1 MQCPECHSMNQADNA
16 FCQHCGVALQ
26 SPAEDPLSSD
36 RTNPIVK
43 KASLQQTVMAILDGD
58 PDQPLSKYVE
68 WLITVVVLF
77 NCSAV
82 ILDSVP
88 EVHAEYKDFF
98 HELEFWSVMFF
109 TLEYILRVWSL
120 GSKYLSEGNSWK
132 GRREYMFSAFGLVDF
147 FATMPYYMHVFFPTL
162 DLRILRVLR
171 LLRILKLSK
180 YNTALQD
187 LFSAVYSERRAFGSA
202 AFLLLIA
209 TIVSASLMHFAEGHA
224 QPEQFG
230 TIPHAIYW
238 AIVTITSGYGN
249 VEPVT
254 KGGEIVALLTGFLGV
269 CMAAIMTGIV
279 ASAFANQMSRKK
291 SAYLAQLRQVLSD
304 GVVTEAEQDTLKRLQ
319 AQFRLSDK
327 EVQTMMEQAQAG
339 KKS

>member
-1 MQCPECHSMNQADNA
+1 MLKQQKITLMEILE
-16 FCQHCGVALQ
+16 G
-26 SPAEDPLSSD
+26 SP
-36 RTNPIVK
+36 N
-43 KASLQQTVMAILDGD
+43 
-58 PDQPLSKYVE
+58 QPLSRYAE
-68 WLITVVVLF
+68 WLISAVVLV

-88 EVHAEYKDFF
+88 EVHAVYKDFF

-109 TLEYILRVWSL
+109 TAEYLMRVWSL
-120 GSKYLSEGNSWK
+120 GAKYADNAWK
-132 GRREYMFSAFGLVDF
+132 GRRDYMFSAFGLVDF
-147 FATMPYYMHVFFPTL
+147 FATMPYYLHVFFPLL

-180 YNTALQD
+180 YNSALQD

-202 AFLLLIA
+202 AFLLTIA

-249 VEPVT
+249 IEPVT
-254 KGGEIVALLTGFLGV
+254 KGGEVVALLTGFLGV

-279 ASAFANQMSRKK
+279 ASAFANQLSRKK
-291 SAYLAQLRQVLSD
+291 SSFQAQLRQVMAD
-304 GVVTEAEQDTLKRLQ
+304 GVVTEAEKESLKRLQ
-319 AQFRLSDK
+319 LQFRLSDK

-339 KKS
+339 KTP

>member
-1 MQCPECHSMNQADNA
+1 MLKQQKTTVLEILE
-16 FCQHCGVALQ
+16 G
-26 SPAEDPLSSD
+26 SP
-36 RTNPIVK
+36 N
-43 KASLQQTVMAILDGD
+43 
-58 PDQPLSKYVE
+58 QPLSRYAE
-68 WLITVVVLF
+68 WLISAVVLV
-77 NCSAV
+77 NCTAV

-88 EVHAEYKDFF
+88 EVHAVYKDFF

-109 TLEYILRVWSL
+109 TAEYLLRVWSL
-120 GSKYLSEGNSWK
+120 GAKHTDSSWK

-147 FATMPYYMHVFFPTL
+147 FATMPYYLHVFFPLL

-180 YNTALQD
+180 YNSALQD

-202 AFLLLIA
+202 AFLLTIA

-230 TIPHAIYW
+230 TIPHSIYW

-254 KGGEIVALLTGFLGV
+254 KGGEVVALMTGFLGV

-279 ASAFANQMSRKK
+279 ASAFANQLSRKK
-291 SAYLAQLRQVLSD
+291 SSFQAQLRQVMAD
-304 GVVTEAEQDTLKRLQ
+304 GVVSDAEKESLKRLQ
-319 AQFRLSDK
+319 LQFRLTDK

-339 KKS
+339 KTP

>member
-1 MQCPECHSMNQADNA
+1 ME
-16 FCQHCGVALQ
+16 
-26 SPAEDPLSSD
+26 
-36 RTNPIVK
+36 
-43 KASLQQTVMAILDGD
+43 ILDGS
-58 PDQPLSKYVE
+58 PNQPLSRYAE
-68 WLITVVVLF
+68 WLISSVVLI

-88 EVHAEYKDFF
+88 EVHAQYKDFF

-109 TLEYILRVWSL
+109 TFEYLIRVWAL
-120 GSKYLSEGNSWK
+120 GAKNPQQPWQ

-147 FATMPYYMHVFFPTL
+147 FATMPYYLHVFFPLL

-180 YNTALQD
+180 YNSALQD
-187 LFSAVYSERRAFGSA
+187 LFTAVYSERRAFGSA

-224 QPEQFG
+224 QPQHFG
-230 TIPHAIYW
+230 SIPHAIYW
-238 AIVTITSGYGN
+238 SIVTITSGFGN

-254 KGGEIVALLTGFLGV
+254 KGGEVIALLTGFLGV

-291 SAYLAQLRQVLSD
+291 ASYMTQLRQVLAD
-304 GVVTEAEQDTLKRLQ
+304 GVVSDAERETLKRLQ
-319 AQFRLSDK
+319 KQFRLSDT
-327 EVQTMMEQAQAG
+327 EVQTMMDQAAMAKG
-339 KKS
+339 DNP

>member
-1 MQCPECHSMNQADNA
+1 MFDQQKTTLMEILEGSTT
-16 FCQHCGVALQ
+16 Q
-26 SPAEDPLSSD
+26 S
-36 RTNPIVK
+36 
-43 KASLQQTVMAILDGD
+43 
-58 PDQPLSKYVE
+58 LSKYAE
-68 WLITVVVLF
+68 WLISTVVLV

-88 EVHAEYKDFF
+88 EVHAQYKDFF

-109 TLEYILRVWSL
+109 TAEYLMRVWSL
-120 GSKYLSEGNSWK
+120 GAKYADNAWK

-147 FATMPYYMHVFFPTL
+147 FATMPYYLHVFFPLL

-180 YNTALQD
+180 YNSALQD

-202 AFLLLIA
+202 AFLLTIA

-238 AIVTITSGYGN
+238 SIVTITSGYGN

-254 KGGEIVALLTGFLGV
+254 KGGEVIALLTGFLGV

-279 ASAFANQMSRKK
+279 ASAFANQLSRKK
-291 SAYLAQLRQVLSD
+291 SAYQAQLRQVLAD
-304 GVVTEAEQDTLKRLQ
+304 GVVSDAEKDALKRLQ
-319 AQFRLSDK
+319 MQFRLSDK
-327 EVQTMMEQAQAG
+327 EVQTMMEQAQTG